1 MKPIKK
7 IFLITAVVCL
17 IISCSK
23 SDDFYDQGTVELKS
37 GNVTQNGH
45 SYGLDQD
52 RYVTMSTMDLKVH
65 YRIIGK
71 GPIDVVFV
79 PGWTNPL
86 EVYTMQFDFFRD
98 KARCIYIDPPG
109 QGLSDAP
116 EGVDYTMD
124 MMADALYDVLRKEGV
139 HRFVGVGFSMGPVVL
154 GQFYKKHP
162 DMLTKVVNL
171 DGGFTPWP
179 TEEPARQEFID
190 ELTGFCQYIESWE
203 EGEKQYFASMLL
215 SPDTPDELMEL
226 VEYFYVYPSW
236 LMANIYWNSS
246 LEEPNIPP
254 GWTIPALCIFTQP
267 VDMDIVESGFPGA
280 EVHIFEGSG
289 HVVQWERHEQVNP
302 ILWNFISE
310 GWPGKKY

>member
-1 MKPIKK
+1 MKILNKA
-7 IFLITAVVCL
+7 FLLATVICL
-17 IISCSK
+17 AFACSK
-23 SDDFYDQGTVELKS
+23 SDEASDQSSILLKS
-37 GNVTQNGH
+37 RNMIQHNH
-45 SYGLDQD
+45 SYGLDQE
-52 RYVTMSTMDLKVH
+52 RWVTMSSIDLKVH

-71 GPIDVVFV
+71 GPIDVVFI

-86 EVYTMQFDFFRD
+86 EVYTMQFDYFRD

-116 EGVDYTMD
+116 EGLDYTMD
-124 MMADALYDVLRKEGV
+124 MMADAVYDVLKKEGV

-154 GQFYKKHP
+154 GQFFKKYP

-171 DGGFTPWP
+171 DGGFSPWP
-179 TEEPARQEFID
+179 TEEPARQNYIE
-190 ELTGFCQYIESWE
+190 ELTSFRQYIESWGE
-203 EGEKQYFASMLL
+203 LEKQYFASMLL

-280 EVHIFEGSG
+280 DVHIFEGSG

-310 GWPGKKY
+310 GWPGNKY